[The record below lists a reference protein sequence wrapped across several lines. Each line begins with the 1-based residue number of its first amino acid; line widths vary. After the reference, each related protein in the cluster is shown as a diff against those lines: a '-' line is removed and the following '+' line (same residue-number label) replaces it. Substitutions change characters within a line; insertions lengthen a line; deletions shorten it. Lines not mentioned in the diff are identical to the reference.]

1 MTNSKFILLS
11 QINKTKTYRKKK
23 HEKNVSTTPSFKVVT
38 NNKTKTKIQA
48 KLLLKMFYLHM
59 AVESLGEEGKKC
71 LPMN

>member
-11 QINKTKTYRKKK
+11 QINKTKTYTKKK
-23 HEKNVSTTPSFKVVT
+23 REKNVSTTPSFKVT